1 MALIPHYC
9 WPFYIYFGEK
19 LIHILCPAFVR
30 VFYHNNRNEIRT
42 KRLVFCSVLVLLAY
56 HPTVLW
62 PAVSAKDFSSFIEG
76 RWSLVVSFLD
86 ASTIL
91 FDSLVEQFGCK
102 MSQSRP
108 LHLFRVLCHDLGIHL
123 ASSFKV
129 SVTSL

>member
-19 LIHILCPAFVR
+19 LIHILCLAFVR

-62 PAVSAKDFSSFIEG
+62 PAVSAKDFSSLIEG

-91 FDSLVEQFGCK
+91 FDSLSLNSLVVRCL
-102 MSQSRP
+102 SQD
-108 LHLFRVLCHDLGIHL
+108 HLISLGFFVMIWG
-123 ASSFKV
+123 F
-129 SVTSL
+129 T